1 MVGAPEKEECGYGC
15 FDEGMPYKVAGGF
28 ISKSQTLLAAVLH
41 LLIVETSA
49 EH

>member
-1 MVGAPEKEECGYGC
+1 MGAPEKGVDEC

-28 ISKSQTLLAAVLH
+28 ISKSETLLAAVLH

-49 EH
+49 EY